1 MTWQKKGM
9 LVIVERNLFFDC
21 AIYRIR
27 VPLIKDQCLQEE
39 IYCRIILLSLD
50 YSDQGYTTFPP

>member
-1 MTWQKKGM
+1 M
-9 LVIVERNLFFDC
+9 LVIVERNLFLDC

-39 IYCRIILLSLD
+39 IYCGIVLLSLD